1 MIKQNSS
8 GSNRWRIVGCF
19 VAIFSLVMSLLVLF
33 AIPSGCIFVGNLQ
46 LIILS
51 FLFLG
56 GIATIFIGEILSRK
70 KVGVTTNSASAL
82 E

>member
-1 MIKQNSS
+1 MPGWRSV
-8 GSNRWRIVGCF
+8 GSNRLRIVGGF

-46 LIILS
+46 WIILS

-56 GIATIFIGEILSRK
+56 GIATILIGETLSRK
-70 KVGVTTNSASAL
+70 KEKVTTNSASAF